1 MDLAVTTIFVSGL
14 LTFAS
19 PCVLPLIPIYLS
31 VLIGGSIDEVEG
43 GGSRFKLL
51 LNGAFFVL
59 GFLIVFT
66 LAGLTASAMGRFLV
80 TNRLLFQQLGGLA
93 VFFFGLKFLG
103 LVKMELL
110 DREKRFQLGPKGR
123 MGPISAML
131 IGLTFAFGW
140 TPCIGPILG
149 SILTFTAV
157 STDNMATGALYLLVY
172 GLGIGLPL
180 LLVAVFAQQGVA
192 VLRRVQRFIPKLEK
206 ATGAVLVAI
215 AVLMVTDNIGF
226 LTFEPSSTSSADIS
240 QGIVNRTQRGPT
252 GTGTYVARTDA
263 GSQASTT
270 GAHNPEAGASPSGAQ
285 AAQCG
290 GSQSQCGVDTSD
302 AFPSS
307 ITHSVGELTRGPVML
322 KFVQPNCPACLSM
335 VPIMETL
342 HQTCSGKGLRIET
355 LDLSVPENKAVA
367 RQMGVM
373 GTPTLIFFDEAGA
386 EVSRLVGAQPIE
398 SLHQAVAVLMGEQ
411 CAQFSRLP
419 L

>member
-110 DREKRFQLGPKGR
+110 DREKRFHLGPKGR
-123 MGPISAML
+123 MGPLSAML

-180 LLVAVFAQQGVA
+180 LLVALFAQQGVSI
-192 VLRRVQRFIPKLEK
+192 LRRVQRFIPKLEK

-226 LTFEPSSTSSADIS
+226 LTFEPSAESSADIS
-240 QGIVNRTQRGPT
+240 RTIVDNTSRGAT
-252 GTGTYVARTDA
+252 GMGSYVAKSEDGGTN
-263 GSQASTT
+263 QASSST
-270 GAHNPEAGASPSGAQ
+270 GGASAPSVGQ
-285 AAQCG
+285 GGQCG
-290 GSQSQCGVDTSD
+290 GSSSQCGVDTSGD
-302 AFPSS
+302 FILPQTTSS
-307 ITHSVGELTRGPVML
+307 DQLTKGPVML
-322 KFVQPNCPACLSM
+322 KFVQPNCPACLAM

-355 LDLSVPENKAVA
+355 LDLSFPENKAVA
-367 RQMGVM
+367 RKMGVM
-373 GTPTLIFFDEAGA
+373 GTPTLIFFDESGA

-411 CAQFSRLP
+411 CAQFSRIP